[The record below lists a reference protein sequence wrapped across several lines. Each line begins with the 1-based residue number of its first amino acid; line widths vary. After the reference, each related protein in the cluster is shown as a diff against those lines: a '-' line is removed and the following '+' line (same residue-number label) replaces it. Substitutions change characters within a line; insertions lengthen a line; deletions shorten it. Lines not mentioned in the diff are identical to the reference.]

1 MTAAWTPDP
10 APRDATWFGRRS
22 RNAFRRPLLI
32 TVTGGVVFFATVIV
46 LLVIPRRSDNSAR
59 RIAALAS
66 EKRDTAALL
75 VAQARARSDL
85 AAAEAA
91 LGDARRQAVRRQPPP
106 PPVDTLP
113 AELIARRDSLRR
125 AVTTLTGMIERVE
138 NAPLPASYR
147 ALGELPAVA
156 GDPRIP
162 ALLDSLAQVERER
175 EEFGAVGGVDPI
187 FVALTARA
195 TAIGRAIQS
204 IAESRRT
211 AAQEQLVVLRPPPPP
226 PPVVVA
232 LVDTMPMVVRRDAA
246 VTLLDSSTRSLA
258 AIRVAN
264 AEIDR
269 RVEAARDAA
278 NVEVP
283 PFALLTAAIV
293 LATVMGFALALTAE
307 IRRSRIADVDEVEEL
322 TGLRVLAVIRPKAH
336 QPERTRRL
344 ADRSMSPLLDATSDA
359 YRLLYLHI
367 AGLVPRPSLLTV
379 SADDTAIAATVA
391 ANLAAAAT
399 YDARSTLL
407 VDAELSACAVSSI
420 LGVRP
425 EPGFGDVLSGR
436 VDWTEAVVPAT
447 IGRER
452 ALDVIPSGLCGEP
465 ADGFDPEPTRH
476 SLARIARRYDLVVL
490 LVGPQH
496 IRQGDRSILPAPDLI
511 YCARIGHT
519 TLHALRAGTQALR
532 GSGARIHGIVLW
544 DADVPLMQSRELLAA
559 RSGGLTGVALSGGQA
574 GR

>member
-1 MTAAWTPDP
+1 MIEES
-10 APRDATWFGRRS
+10 APTSRDATWFARRA
-22 RNAFRRPLLI
+22 RNALRRPLTI
-32 TVTGGVVFFATVIV
+32 SIVGGLTFFATLIV

-66 EKRDTAALL
+66 AKQDTTTLL
-75 VAQARARSDL
+75 IAQGRARADL
-85 AAAEAA
+85 AAAEEA
-91 LGDARRQAVRRQPPP
+91 LADARRRSVRLAPPAP
-106 PPVDTLP
+106 TDTLP

-125 AVTTLTGMIERVE
+125 AVAALTGMIARVE
-138 NAPLPASYR
+138 NAPLPESYR
-147 ALGELPAVA
+147 ALGELPEVV

-162 ALLDSLAQVERER
+162 VLLDSLAQVERER

-204 IAESRRT
+204 VAESRRT
-211 AAQEQLVVLRPPPPP
+211 AAQEQLVLLRPPPPP
-226 PPVVVA
+226 PPVAVT
-232 LVDTMPMVVRRDAA
+232 LIDTTPIVTRRDAA
-246 VTLLDSSTRSLA
+246 VTLLDSATRTLA
-258 AIRVAN
+258 AVRTTN

-269 RVEAARDAA
+269 RVEAARTAA

-283 PFALLTAAIV
+283 PLALLTAAIV
-293 LATVMGFALALTAE
+293 LAAVMGFGAALSAE
-307 IRRSRIADVDEVEEL
+307 MRRSRLADPHEAEEI
-322 TGLRVLAVIRPKAH
+322 TGLRVLAVVLPKAL

-344 ADRSMSPLLDATSDA
+344 ADQHVSPLLDATSDA
-359 YRLLYLHI
+359 YRLLYLHL
-367 AGLVPRPSLLTV
+367 AGLVPRPSLVTV
-379 SADDTAIAATVA
+379 SGDEAPITATVA

-407 VDAELSACAVSSI
+407 IDAELAACAISSI

-425 EPGFGDVLSGR
+425 EPGFGDVLAGR

-452 ALDVIPSGLCGEP
+452 ALDVIPSGLCGAP
-465 ADGFDPEPTRH
+465 ADEFDARPTRY
-476 SLARIARRYDLVVL
+476 SLGRIARRYDLVVL
-490 LVGPQH
+490 VLGPQH

-519 TLHALRAGTQALR
+519 TVDSLRAGTQALR
-532 GSGARIHGIVLW
+532 GAGARIRGLVLW
-544 DADVPLMQSRELLAA
+544 HAEVPLIQSRELLAA
-559 RSGGLTGVALSGGQA
+559 RSNALDGVALSGGRA